1 MFRNLKNWS
10 FITDKELE
18 CFTFNH
24 KRVCNKNCTSF
35 LNLIKGFLI
44 YLIDQCFL
52 IVEESEF
59 LDRHRQAIMQES
71 RSYVKDSGVFVKTMG
86 QIGGIPKNSIFV
98 NSDVV
103 RLYYSIPHRTG
114 LKKSKNVL
122 ERQSKNIFLLKVSQH
137 RRNWFFLMAYFIF
150 NFSCSKQFLQFKF
163 WN

>member
-44 YLIDQCFL
+44 YLVDQCFL
-52 IVEESEF
+52 IVKESEF
-59 LDRHRQAIMQES
+59 LDRHLKVILQES

-86 QIGGIPKNSIFV
+86 QIGGIPKNTILV
-98 NSDVV
+98 TSDVV
-103 RLYYSIPHRTG
+103 RLYYKLVNIAQIDFFFWWLILFSI
-114 LKKSKNVL
+114 SAVL
-122 ERQSKNIFLLKVSQH
+122 NSFYNLSFEIKV
-137 RRNWFFLMAYFIF
+137 FFLWHTFLWLFIF
-150 NFSCSKQFLQFKF
+150 IIVAF
-163 WN
+163 

>member
-44 YLIDQCFL
+44 YLVDQCFL
-52 IVEESEF
+52 IVKESEF
-59 LDRHRQAIMQES
+59 LDRHLKVILQES

-86 QIGGIPKNSIFV
+86 QIGGIPKNTILV
-98 NSDVV
+98 TSDVV
-103 RLYYSIPHRTG
+103 RLYCKLVNIAQIDFFFWWLILFSI
-114 LKKSKNVL
+114 SAVL
-122 ERQSKNIFLLKVSQH
+122 NSFYNLSFEIKV
-137 RRNWFFLMAYFIF
+137 FFLWHTFLWLFIF
-150 NFSCSKQFLQFKF
+150 IIVAF
-163 WN
+163 

>member
-44 YLIDQCFL
+44 YLVDQCFL
-52 IVEESEF
+52 IVKESEF
-59 LDRHRQAIMQES
+59 LDRHLKVILQES

-86 QIGGIPKNSIFV
+86 QIGGIPKNTILV
-98 NSDVV
+98 TSDVV
-103 RLYYSIPHRTG
+103 RLYYK
-114 LKKSKNVL
+114 LV
-122 ERQSKNIFLLKVSQH
+122 NIAQIDF
-137 RRNWFFLMAYFIF
+137 FFLMAYFIF